1 MLGMGPQDSAKQQIA
16 LTPDSHYR
24 GFQRL
29 GDNVTRYDGGFARV
43 SPVCRRKC
51 TYHFTREF
59 LPERR
64 W

>member
-1 MLGMGPQDSAKQQIA
+1 MLSTGPQDSAKQQIA

-43 SPVCRRKC
+43 SPVCRCKC
-51 TYHFTREF
+51 TCHITRAL
-59 LPERR
+59 LPERP